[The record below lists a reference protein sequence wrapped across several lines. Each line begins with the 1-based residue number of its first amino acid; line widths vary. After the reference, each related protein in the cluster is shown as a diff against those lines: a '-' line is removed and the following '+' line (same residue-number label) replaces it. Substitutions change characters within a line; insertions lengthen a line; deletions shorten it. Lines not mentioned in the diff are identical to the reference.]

1 MPMCC
6 CLPINIGSESLTSE
20 TLSTIMRKYL
30 FILLFAVSN
39 IAVFG
44 QQYSRKTVTVGED
57 AFLPYIKGKVVNR
70 IPKNDVNSQKIFI
83 ILQSQPSVNMP
94 QGYEVE
100 AYSDGTNGILDMY
113 FMPYLLDEGE
123 TVRKAGGSV
132 SFYFNNIA
140 SILGQPLQSGIGEI
154 STAPM
159 KIGDFIGYPIYEKE
173 GRETTALYNGNQ
185 PLFLPISQ
193 EEYLTALIKAEEKKQ
208 KNNGSTT
215 SASEKYEELLK
226 KTLEEYHNRRASLS
240 SEEAS
245 ETQAEAVDSIIRNAT
260 QQALDILSKL
270 GEDKDSFRKLGLTFE
285 EKAFYDIL
293 MHLRD
298 KYNFEFGEDKKVGS
312 LIINDKCK
320 LLAQKIKELIDVQS
334 SFTDWLNN
342 TNVRA
347 DLNQKIFFCLIKNGY
362 PPQHNDEVF
371 DQVMGQVENFKH
383 KN

>member
-154 STAPM
+154 YTAPM
-159 KIGDFIGYPIYEKE
+159 KIGDFIGYPIYENE
-173 GRETTALYNGNQ
+173 GRETTAIYKGNE

-215 SASEKYEELLK
+215 SASENLKEMEKAYQELLK
-226 KTLEEYHNRRASLS
+226 TDKTAAEE
-240 SEEAS
+240 
-245 ETQAEAVDSIIRNAT
+245 
-260 QQALDILSKL
+260 
-270 GEDKDSFRKLGLTFE
+270 FRKEMESYRKDLAQANTTDDLTTSYKRE
-285 EKAFYDIL
+285 LARLSPTERKKQAFYATYA
-293 MHLRD
+293 ME
-298 KYNFEFGEDKKVGS
+298 KYGNFSG
-312 LIINDKCK
+312 LIPERGTGN
-320 LLAQKIKELIDVQS
+320 AQPLIKPNYKAIS
-334 SFTDWLNN
+334 KN
-342 TNVRA
+342 TNYNIRLIVVKWKLSYNEHPYSPRYYQPQNKFGYA
-347 DLNQKIFFCLIKNGY
+347 LTDDKIYELYQNQIVWKRII
-362 PPQHNDEVF
+362 QEV
-371 DQVMGQVENFKH
+371 E
-383 KN
+383 